1 MCGEA
6 DKPVQGES
14 AFFSSG
20 EGAACSPLKKKSGA
34 GNENAGSRIRR

>member
-6 DKPVQGES
+6 DEPVQGES
-14 AFFSSG
+14 AFFLSG
-20 EGAACSPLKKKSGA
+20 EGAACSPLKKTGA